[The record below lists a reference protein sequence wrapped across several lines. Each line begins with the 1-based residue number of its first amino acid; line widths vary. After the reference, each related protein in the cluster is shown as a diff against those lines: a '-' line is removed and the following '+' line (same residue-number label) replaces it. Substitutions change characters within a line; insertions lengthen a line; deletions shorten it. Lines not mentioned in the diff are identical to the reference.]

1 MHTYTFQVR
10 FSDCD
15 GLGHVNNTV
24 YFVYMEEARQEI
36 FRIFNPTLE
45 LKRWNLIIASA
56 TCDFR
61 KQATYAELLR
71 VHTFLSKI
79 GSSSMVV
86 EHRILNEREE
96 RVAEGRAVMIFYNYE
111 TQKTEPIPSELRP
124 QLESM
129 LL

>member
-24 YFVYMEEARQEI
+24 YFVYMEEARKEI

-61 KQATYAELLR
+61 KQANYAEQLT

-79 GSSSMVV
+79 GNSSMVV
-86 EHRILNEREE
+86 EHRIHNERDEL
-96 RVAEGRAVMIFYNYE
+96 VAEGRAVMIFFNYE
-111 TQKTEPIPSELRP
+111 TQKTESIPSELRP
-124 QLESM
+124 QLES
-129 LL
+129 LLV